1 MRLEPLLFLFGLAL
15 AAPGPIAE
23 PNAAPAPIAAPVG
36 FTDYSEVF
44 SLEKRQT
51 CGSKL
56 STIRTAPLTAHGLA
70 DKLDCN
76 RECCRKRPSGNCDP
90 GGISCGRSYC
100 DSNQYG
106 FFCRCVCGYGK

>member
-1 MRLEPLLFLFGLAL
+1 MRLESLLFLVGLAL

-23 PNAAPAPIAAPVG
+23 PNAAPAPIPAPVG

-51 CGSKL
+51 CGSTL
-56 STIRTAPLTAHGLA
+56 SCLSPCSPPLSH
-70 DKLDCN
+70 DYYCN